1 MEINKDEIEKIA
13 LLSRLK
19 LSDKEKEMYRSQFS
33 SILKFVDQLNDLN
46 ISSSEILGLKEG
58 VENQLRDDKISECP
72 EDEKQMALSQAFDS
86 EDDQIKVKRVL

>member
-19 LSDKEKEMYRSQFS
+19 LSDEEKEMYRSQFS
-33 SILKFVDQLNDLN
+33 SILKFVDQLNELN

-72 EDEKQMALSQAFDS
+72 EDEKKMSLNQAFDS
-86 EDDQIKVKRVL
+86 EDGQIKVKRVL